1 MNKAIIVIGGGAG
14 GMTISLPTEDRSYQ
28 SKRYMEE
35 QIVSLLGGRVAEKL
49 MLGDISTG
57 ASNDIEQATKLARAM
72 ITRYG
77 MSDDFDMVALET
89 VNNQYLGGDASL
101 ACSAET
107 QTKIDQRVV
116 ELVKKQH
123 EKAVNILTENRA
135 KLDELAQYLY
145 EKETITGEEFM
156 NIVNAK

>member
-1 MNKAIIVIGGGAG
+1 MII
-14 GMTISLPTEDRSYQ
+14 
-28 SKRYMEE
+28 
-35 QIVSLLGGRVAEKL
+35 
-49 MLGDISTG
+49 
-57 ASNDIEQATKLARAM
+57 ARASFVACS
-72 ITRYG
+72 I
-77 MSDDFDMVALET
+77 SFDAPVVT
-89 VNNQYLGGDASL
+89 GGDASL

-123 EKAVNILTENRA
+123 EKAIHILTENRA

-156 NIVNAK
+156 KIVNEK